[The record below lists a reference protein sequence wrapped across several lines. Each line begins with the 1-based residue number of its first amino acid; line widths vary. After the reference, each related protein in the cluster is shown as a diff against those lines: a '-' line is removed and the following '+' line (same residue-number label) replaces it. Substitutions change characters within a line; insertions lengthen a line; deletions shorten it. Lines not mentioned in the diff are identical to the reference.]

1 MKVWPF
7 LIKKARFHDG
17 VYYVCMSVCVCA
29 YVRVCVCAYVRVCV
43 FVCVCVCIRGYVR
56 KCVGGY
62 VGGCLENKSG
72 SAALISKS
80 ALLQGNK

>member
-17 VYYVCMSVCVCA
+17 VYYVCMS
-29 YVRVCVCAYVRVCV
+29 VCVCAYVRVCV